1 MFVSV
6 MRGTDDT
13 RAAPPPAG
21 GPDGGRFRS
30 LDRVGIVL
38 PTSALRHARN
48 L

>member
-6 MRGTDDT
+6 MRGTDDA
-13 RAAPPPAG
+13 RAG
-21 GPDGGRFRS
+21 GPDGGLFRS

-38 PTSALRHARN
+38 PASASRHARN